1 MSVTVVSVNV
11 GKLREV
17 SAKSGLSGIYKEP
30 VGGAVPV
37 DAYGLEGDVIVD
49 TKHHGG
55 LDQAVYCYTTADYD
69 WWLEQRHEPFL
80 PGTFGEN
87 LTVSG
92 ISDAEIH
99 IGDRFVSDGLT
110 LEVTSPRIPCATFAD
125 RMGDPRF
132 VAAFFKAQRPGFYCR
147 VLKPGKVA
155 AGDVFEHVPFSGEKV
170 SLADMMAAEPFTGL
184 DPATVARMLAVP
196 LHTKAA
202 AKLHELFG

>member
-30 VGGAVPV
+30 AGGAVPV

-147 VLKPGKVA
+147 VLKPGKVS

-170 SLADMMAAEPFTGL
+170 SLAEMMAAEPFTGL

-202 AKLHELFG
+202 AKLHELYG